1 MLRPFTRPQSRTIDD
16 QEAPAGDP
24 AEEAS
29 TEPVGAVGPDVL
41 YTGPL
46 LSDWFV
52 RYQLEREMDRSR
64 RHGRPLSIVV
74 LTPVPSL
81 GNELN
86 AEALMLSARAAA
98 ASSRTT
104 DLVGWLPEN
113 RILLILPET
122 DKDGATAAVY
132 RLSTEMSSRTLSLGQ
147 LRWVATTWID
157 GFAYASADDLLA
169 AVSAIVI

>member
-1 MLRPFTRPQSRTIDD
+1 MLRPFSRAQILTLEGQDT
-16 QEAPAGDP
+16 PGGDP
-24 AEEAS
+24 AEEAPA
-29 TEPVGAVGPDVL
+29 EPIVPDGPGVL

-46 LSDWFV
+46 LSDWFI

-86 AEALMLSARAAA
+86 AEALMVSARAAA

-132 RLSTEMSSRTLSLGQ
+132 RLSTEMSTRTLSLGQ

-157 GFAYASADDLLA
+157 GFAYASADDVLA
-169 AVSAIVI
+169 AVSATVI